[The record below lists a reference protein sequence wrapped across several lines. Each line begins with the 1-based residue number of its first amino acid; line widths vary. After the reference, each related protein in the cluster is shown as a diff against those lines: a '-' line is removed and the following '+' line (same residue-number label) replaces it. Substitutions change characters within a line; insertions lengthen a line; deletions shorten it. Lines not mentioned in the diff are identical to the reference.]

1 MNDKVIKSKWYEP
14 LSEVLGHAILEEF
27 GYPSSA
33 LRVMK
38 LNPQKGLISI
48 MSDSSIDSY
57 DGKIKQTTPDNLE
70 AVQSDKLLYM
80 HLMDVV
86 MLNGERDVSNFLLSE
101 NAEGVDV
108 IPVDHD
114 SILQPFNMEDTS
126 LEQVVKA
133 YRNSFVN
140 TELQKR
146 HGRSQ
151 SNFTKLIEIAEETLK
166 ELQKI
171 DPSSLGAKLI
181 KELDGIVDDPKLFDM
196 KSISNKQV
204 KELYAI
210 KKEVSNATKR
220 LMEIQRI
227 EVKKLVDMMI
237 ESAPPNDTVLHRLL
251 EGE

>member
-1 MNDKVIKSKWYEP
+1 
-14 LSEVLGHAILEEF
+14 
-27 GYPSSA
+27 
-33 LRVMK
+33 
-38 LNPQKGLISI
+38 
-48 MSDSSIDSY
+48 
-57 DGKIKQTTPDNLE
+57 
-70 AVQSDKLLYM
+70 
-80 HLMDVV
+80 